1 MTGLLE
7 LRERLRSFYGKYE
20 IYVTAGAK
28 FVLGLVVFFLINSQ
42 FGYMGRLD
50 HPAVPLLLALVC
62 TFLPVNVMVAF
73 ACAMILLHLSALAIE
88 ACIIALCLFLILFF
102 LYSKFASKNG
112 SIVILTPILCHFKIP
127 QVMPVA
133 AGLLRG
139 PSSYLSVVCGT
150 VVYFYMNGIK
160 MNIVNFASMEEEE
173 SVAKFTAVLKLL
185 VSNKE
190 MYLVTAT
197 FLFTAFVVY
206 VIRRQSIGY
215 AWRIGLFLGNLVQM
229 VALLTGYVL
238 LGMPE
243 KIMWVVLGTLI
254 SLAVSLVLE
263 FFCYNLDYSRI
274 ERVQFEDDEYY
285 YYVKAVPKVYVAR
298 KDKRVKRI
306 TPRKK
311 TVNRRE
317 LAEELDIDQD
327 WLD

>member
-102 LYSKFASKNG
+102 LYGKFASKNG

-197 FLFTAFVVY
+197 LWY
-206 VIRRQSIGY
+206 
-215 AWRIGLFLGNLVQM
+215 M
-229 VALLTGYVL
+229 
-238 LGMPE
+238 
-243 KIMWVVLGTLI
+243 
-254 SLAVSLVLE
+254 
-263 FFCYNLDYSRI
+263 
-274 ERVQFEDDEYY
+274 
-285 YYVKAVPKVYVAR
+285 
-298 KDKRVKRI
+298 
-306 TPRKK
+306 
-311 TVNRRE
+311 
-317 LAEELDIDQD
+317 
-327 WLD
+327 